1 MSGICII
8 CFMGQGC
15 LRSMFSFLS
24 ILHYCGRTGRKA
36 TMSDNLKDLRPASLF
51 ATLFSQTIRANQCIC
66 MQIAIHASKTSVNK
80 DLQFSDRSRVL
91 RK

>member
-1 MSGICII
+1 MSHICII

-24 ILHYCGRTGRKA
+24 ILHYCGRKA

-51 ATLFSQTIRANQCIC
+51 TTLFSQTIRANQCIC
-66 MQIAIHASKTSVNK
+66 MQISIHASKTSVNK